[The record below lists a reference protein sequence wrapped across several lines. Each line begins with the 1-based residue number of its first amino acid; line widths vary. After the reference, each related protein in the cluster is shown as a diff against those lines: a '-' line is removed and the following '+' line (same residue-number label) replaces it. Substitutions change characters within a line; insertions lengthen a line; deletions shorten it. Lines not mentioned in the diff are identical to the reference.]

1 MNTNTGTQAEWEF
14 LRALCELDLP
24 ATVRREF
31 CARLPKEKLTG
42 IESRVIFE
50 EICAVTTGAHL
61 ATAGDLR
68 EQLRGRVTA
77 RGFPDLDFE
86 KLLGNQMGSPE
97 EAATRVEKCFV
108 RISG

>member
-1 MNTNTGTQAEWEF
+1 MSTNTGTQAEWEF

-31 CARLPKEKLTG
+31 CSRLPKGKLAG
-42 IESRVIFE
+42 IEYRVIFE
-50 EICAVTTGAHL
+50 EICAVTIGAHL
-61 ATAGDLR
+61 ATASDLR
-68 EQLRGRVTA
+68 EQLPGRVTA

-86 KLLGNQMGSPE
+86 NLLGHQKVSPE

>member
-1 MNTNTGTQAEWEF
+1 MSTNIGTQAEWEF
-14 LRALCELDLP
+14 LRALCEHDLP

-31 CARLPKEKLTG
+31 CSRLPKEKLAG
-42 IESRVIFE
+42 IEHRVIFE

-86 KLLGNQMGSPE
+86 NLLGNQQVSPE
-97 EAATRVEKCFV
+97 EAASRAEKCFF